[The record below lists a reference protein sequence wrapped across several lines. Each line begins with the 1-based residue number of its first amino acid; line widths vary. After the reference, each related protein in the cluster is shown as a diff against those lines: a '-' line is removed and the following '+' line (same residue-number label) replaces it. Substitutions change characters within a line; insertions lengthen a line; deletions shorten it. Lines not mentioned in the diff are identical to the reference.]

1 MSQSSKNITL
11 VGAGLVGSLL
21 SMYLAKRGHKVTIFE
36 RRSDMRK
43 AGYVGGRSINLA
55 LSHRGFNGLSAMG
68 LDEEI
73 RKVGI
78 PMYGRVIHQ
87 VSGEVQYQ
95 AYGKDDEAIY
105 SVSRGGLNKRLME
118 LADENPNI
126 EIKFDE
132 RCYDV
137 DIQNAVCHFENML
150 SNEKHSVKSD
160 LVISADGAFSA
171 ARLAM
176 QTKSDRFEYSQKYLD
191 QGYKELTIPAGPNGE
206 FLLEKNAL
214 HIWPRHNYMLIAL
227 PNLDGTFTCTL
238 FFPFE
243 GELSFASLKTEDQ
256 VRSFLTEQF
265 PDLVKLSPNVVQE
278 YMANP
283 NGALVTV
290 KCFPWVYSDKLALLG
305 DAAHA
310 IVPFFGQGM
319 NAGFEDCFEFG
330 NLMDKHGDDWT
341 ALLDEFQ
348 HIRKAN
354 GDAIADMAVENF
366 FEMRDKVADPKFLLR
381 KKIEAKLNKL
391 YPENY
396 VSKYSL
402 VSFSTKPYRYALEM
416 GFRQDALFEKV
427 LAIPGIETNWD
438 SDDALSQINLLLMEF
453 NFISK

>member
-21 SMYLAKRGHKVTIFE
+21 SMYLAKRGHKVDIYE

-55 LSHRGFNGLSAMG
+55 LSHRGFNGLRAIG
-68 LDEEI
+68 LEEEI

-87 VSGEVQYQ
+87 VSGDVQYQ

-126 EIKFDE
+126 NIHFDE
-132 RCYDV
+132 KCFDV
-137 DIQNAVCHFENML
+137 DINNSVCHFENMTTH
-150 SNEKHSVKSD
+150 EKHSVSSD
-160 LVISADGAFSA
+160 VVISADGAFSA

-206 FLLEKNAL
+206 YLLEKNAL
-214 HIWPRHNYMLIAL
+214 HIWPRNNFMLIAL

-243 GELSFASLKTEDQ
+243 GELSFASLKTEEQ
-256 VRSFLTEQF
+256 VREFLTTQF
-265 PDLVKLSPNVVQE
+265 PNVVKLSPNVVQE
-278 YMANP
+278 YMNNP

-305 DAAHA
+305 DASHA

-330 NLMDKHGDDWT
+330 NLLDKHGDNWADM
-341 ALLDEFQ
+341 LNEFQ
-348 HIRKAN
+348 HVRKVNA
-354 GDAIADMAVENF
+354 DAIADMAVENF
-366 FEMRDKVADPKFLLR
+366 IEMRDKVADQKFLLR

-391 YPENY
+391 FPENY

-402 VSFSTKPYRYALEM
+402 VSFSIKPYSFALEM

-427 LAIPGIETNWD
+427 LSIPNIEENWD
-438 SDDALSQINLLLMEF
+438 SEETLSILKVLLTEF
-453 NFISK
+453 KFL

>member
-1 MSQSSKNITL
+1 MSSKNISL

-55 LSHRGFNGLSAMG
+55 LSHRGFNGLRAIG
-68 LDEEI
+68 LEEDI

-95 AYGKDDEAIY
+95 AYGKEGDAIF

-118 LADENPNI
+118 LADMHPNI
-126 EIKFDE
+126 NIQFDE

-137 DIQNAVCHFENML
+137 DLDTATCHFENML
-150 SNEKHSVKSD
+150 THEKHEVKSD
-160 LVISADGAFSA
+160 VVISADGAFSA

-206 FLLEKNAL
+206 YLLEKNAL

-243 GELSFASLKTEDQ
+243 GEVSFASLKTEAQ
-256 VRSFLTEQF
+256 VRNFLTSQF
-265 PDLVKLSPNVVQE
+265 PDVVKLSPNVVQE

-330 NLMDKHGDDWT
+330 NLMEKHGDNWVE
-341 ALLDEFQ
+341 LLKEFQ

-366 FEMRDKVADPKFLLR
+366 IEMRDKVADPKFLLR
-381 KKIEAKLNKL
+381 KKIEAKLNRL

-416 GFRQDALFEKV
+416 GFQQDALFEKV
-427 LAIPGIETNWD
+427 LAIPGIESNWD
-438 SDDALSQINLLLMEF
+438 DEASIPQLEALLREYKFL
-453 NFISK
+453 

>member
-1 MSQSSKNITL
+1 MQSEKNITL
-11 VGAGLVGSLL
+11 IGAGLVGSLL
-21 SMYLAKRGHKVTIFE
+21 SQYLAKRGHKVTIFE
-36 RRSDMRK
+36 KRSDMRK

-55 LSHRGFNGLSAMG
+55 LSHRGFNGLRAMG
-68 LDEEI
+68 LEEEI

-87 VSGEVQYQ
+87 SSGEVQYQ

-126 EIKFDE
+126 SIHFDE
-132 RCYDV
+132 RCFDV
-137 DIQNAVCHFENML
+137 DVQNAVCHFENM
-150 SNEKHSVKSD
+150 NTKERKEVKSD
-160 LVISADGAFSA
+160 LVLSADGAFSA
-171 ARLAM
+171 ARLAL
-176 QTKSDRFEYSQKYLD
+176 QTKTDRFEYSQHYLD

-214 HIWPRHNYMLIAL
+214 HIWPRNQYMLIAL
-227 PNLDGTFTCTL
+227 PNLDGSFTCTL

-243 GELSFASLKTEDQ
+243 GNPSFVSLQTEEQ
-256 VRSFLTEQF
+256 VRTFLTKEF
-265 PDLVKLSPNVVQE
+265 PDVVALSPDVVNE
-278 YMANP
+278 YMQNP
-283 NGALVTV
+283 NGSLVTV
-290 KCFPWVYSDKLALLG
+290 KCFPWVYKDKLGLLG
-305 DAAHA
+305 DASHA

-330 NLMDKHGDDWT
+330 NLMDKHGDNWED
-341 ALLDEFQ
+341 LLNEFQ
-348 HIRKAN
+348 EIRKINA
-354 GDAIADMAVENF
+354 DAIADMAVENF
-366 FEMRDKVADPKFLLR
+366 IEMRDKVADQKFLLR
-381 KKIEAKLNKL
+381 KKIEAKLNKK

-427 LAIPGIETNWD
+427 LAIPGIDTHWD
-438 SDDALSQINLLLMEF
+438 SEETFVKIEALLKEF
-453 NFISK
+453 QFLNK

>member
-1 MSQSSKNITL
+1 MNQSSKNITL

-55 LSHRGFNGLSAMG
+55 LSHRGFNGLRAIG
-68 LDEEI
+68 LEDDI

-87 VSGEVQYQ
+87 VSGEIQYQ
-95 AYGKDDEAIY
+95 AYGKEDEAIF
-105 SVSRGGLNKRLME
+105 SVSRGGLNKRLIE

-126 EIKFDE
+126 NIKFDE

-137 DIQNAVCHFENML
+137 DIQNATCHFENSL
-150 SNEKHSVKSD
+150 SHEKSSVKSD
-160 LVISADGAFSA
+160 VVISADGAFSA

-176 QTKSDRFEYSQKYLD
+176 QTKTERFEYSQHYLD

-214 HIWPRHNYMLIAL
+214 HIWPRNSFMLIAL
-227 PNLDGTFTCTL
+227 PNLDGSFTCTL

-243 GELSFASLKTEDQ
+243 GELSFASLKTEEQ
-256 VRSFLTEQF
+256 VNAFLTSQF
-265 PDLVKLSPNVVQE
+265 PDLVALSPNVTQE

-290 KCFPWVYSDKLALLG
+290 KCFPWVHSDKLALLG

-330 NLMDKHGDDWT
+330 NLMDKHGDNWE
-341 ALLDEFQ
+341 AMLNEFQ
-348 HIRKAN
+348 HNRKQN

-366 FEMRDKVADPKFLLR
+366 IEMRDKVADPKFLLR
-381 KKIEAKLNKL
+381 KKIEAKLSKL
-391 YPENY
+391 FPEKY

-402 VSFSTKPYRYALEM
+402 VSFSTKPYSYALEM

-438 SDDALSQINLLLMEF
+438 SEETLTQIEVLLRGF
-453 NFISK
+453 RFI

>member
-43 AGYVGGRSINLA
+43 AGYIGGRSINLA
-55 LSHRGFNGLSAMG
+55 LSHRGFNGLRAIG
-68 LDEEI
+68 LEDDI

-78 PMYGRVIHQ
+78 PMYGRIIHQ

-95 AYGKDDEAIY
+95 AYGKEDEAIY

-126 EIKFDE
+126 NIKFDE

-137 DIQNAVCHFENML
+137 DIHNATCHFENGL
-150 SNEKHSVKSD
+150 TNEKSSVKSD
-160 LVISADGAFSA
+160 VVISADGAFSA

-176 QTKSDRFEYSQKYLD
+176 QTKSERFEYSQHYLD

-214 HIWPRHNYMLIAL
+214 HIWPRNSFMLIAL
-227 PNLDGTFTCTL
+227 PNLDGSFTCTL

-243 GELSFASLKTEDQ
+243 GEVSFASLKTEDQ
-256 VRSFLTEQF
+256 VSTFLTKEF
-265 PDLVKLSPNVVQE
+265 PDLVALSPNVVQE

-330 NLMDKHGDDWT
+330 NLMDKHGDNWET
-341 ALLDEFQ
+341 LLNEFQ
-348 HIRKAN
+348 QIRKVN

-366 FEMRDKVADPKFLLR
+366 IEMRDKVADPKFLLR

-391 YPENY
+391 YPEKY

-402 VSFSTKPYRYALEM
+402 VSFSNKPYSYALEM

-438 SDDALSQINLLLMEF
+438 SEEALNQIEVLLKEF
-453 NFISK
+453 KFI